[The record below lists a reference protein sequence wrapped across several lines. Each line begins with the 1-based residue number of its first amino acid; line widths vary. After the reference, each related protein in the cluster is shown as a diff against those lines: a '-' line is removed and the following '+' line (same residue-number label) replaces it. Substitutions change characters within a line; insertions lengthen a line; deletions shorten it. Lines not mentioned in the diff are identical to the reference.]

1 MKTCQI
7 FKIDNKFIIVTLYRL
22 ESWSYISSEPIF
34 ILPDDIDIKIL
45 LTKVFESLENS
56 RDISENEENE
66 MWLGHDLLKLLKVKS
81 FSKLYKESVACIV
94 SLNEKNIKVTPYEF
108 YFKTKGLSEK
118 IEDTFIVEIDNI
130 KLLIDYFSNYFK

>member
-56 RDISENEENE
+56 RDISEKEENE

-94 SLNEKNIKVTPYEF
+94 SLNEKNIEVTPYEF

-118 IEDTFIVEIDNI
+118 IEDRFIVEIDNI
-130 KLLIDYFSNYFK
+130 KSLIEYFSNYFK

>member
-45 LTKVFESLENS
+45 LTEVFESLENS
-56 RDISENEENE
+56 RDISEKEENE

-94 SLNEKNIKVTPYEF
+94 SLNEKNIEVTPYEF

-118 IEDTFIVEIDNI
+118 IEDRFIVEIDNI
-130 KLLIDYFSNYFK
+130 KSLIEYFSNYFK

>member
-45 LTKVFESLENS
+45 LTEVFESLENS
-56 RDISENEENE
+56 RDISEKEENE

-81 FSKLYKESVACIV
+81 FSKLYKKSVACIV
-94 SLNEKNIKVTPYEF
+94 SLNEKNIEVTPYEF

-118 IEDTFIVEIDNI
+118 IEDRFIVEIDNI
-130 KLLIDYFSNYFK
+130 KSLIEYFSNYFK